1 MEPDIKIRGR
11 PKQNLTDAI
20 QQNLQTR
27 QHGYYVNYKTKKNKY
42 KITPPVVEIVNE
54 SPPKLQELL
63 NEIVR
68 IIDVIR
74 DSFKK

>member
-1 MEPDIKIRGR
+1 MEPDIKPRGR

-20 QQNLQTR
+20 QCNLQTR
-27 QHGYYVNYKTKKNKY
+27 QHGYYVNFKTKKNKY

>member
-20 QQNLQTR
+20 QCNLQSR
-27 QHGYYVNYKTKKNKY
+27 QHRYYVNYKTKKNKY
-42 KITPPVVEIVNE
+42 KITPHVVEIVNE

-68 IIDVIR
+68 IMDVIR

>member
-1 MEPDIKIRGR
+1 MEPDITIRGR

-20 QQNLQTR
+20 QCNLQTR

>member
-20 QQNLQTR
+20 QRNLQTR

-74 DSFKK
+74 VSFKK

>member
-1 MEPDIKIRGR
+1 MEPDIKLRGR

-20 QQNLQTR
+20 QRNLQTR
-27 QHGYYVNYKTKKNKY
+27 QHGYYVNYKTKKNKN

>member
-20 QQNLQTR
+20 QRNLQTR
-27 QHGYYVNYKTKKNKY
+27 QHRYYVNYKTKKNKY

>member
-1 MEPDIKIRGR
+1 MLFNVIY
-11 PKQNLTDAI
+11 KQDNMVITLI
-20 QQNLQTR
+20 
-27 QHGYYVNYKTKKNKY
+27 YKTKKNKN
-42 KITPPVVEIVNE
+42 KITPHVVEIVNE

>member
-1 MEPDIKIRGR
+1 MEPDIKPRGR
-11 PKQNLTDAI
+11 PKQYLTDAI
-20 QQNLQTR
+20 QCNLQTR
-27 QHGYYVNYKTKKNKY
+27 QHGYYVNYKNKKNKN
-42 KITPPVVEIVNE
+42 KITPHVVEIVNE

>member
-20 QQNLQTR
+20 QCNLQTR
-27 QHGYYVNYKTKKNKY
+27 QHGYYVNYKTKKNKN

>member
-27 QHGYYVNYKTKKNKY
+27 QHGYYINYKIKKNKY
-42 KITPPVVEIVNE
+42 KKIPAYC
-54 SPPKLQELL
+54 
-63 NEIVR
+63 
-68 IIDVIR
+68 
-74 DSFKK
+74 